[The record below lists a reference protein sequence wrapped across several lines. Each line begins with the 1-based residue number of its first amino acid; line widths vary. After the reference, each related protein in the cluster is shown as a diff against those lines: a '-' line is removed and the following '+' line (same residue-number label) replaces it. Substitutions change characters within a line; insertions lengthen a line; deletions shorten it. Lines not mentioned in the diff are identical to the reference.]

1 MKVAHQIMITAVGE
15 INCPNPQEAIMGGM
29 QRVKRMAPILQ
40 DTNSKLGFLH
50 RLDAWSELGAYPRG
64 WIETS
69 DL

>member
-1 MKVAHQIMITAVGE
+1 
-15 INCPNPQEAIMGGM
+15 MGGM

-64 WIETS
+64 WIEN
-69 DL
+69 D